1 MLLEDHILVA
11 DGFREILLKILP
23 PESVINV
30 FSSVERAT
38 KSLETENYAIITT
51 DLIIPVQ
58 NVLSFITTCRRA
70 YDRIIILVIS
80 SVVVDA
86 NRIKAYLAA
95 RANGYLNKAV
105 DPVKLN
111 MRLIVPQR

>member
-1 MLLEDHILVA
+1 MLVEDHILVA
-11 DGFREILLKILP
+11 DGFRELLPKILP
-23 PESVINV
+23 PKSVINV

-51 DLIIPVQ
+51 GLIIPVQ

-80 SVVVDA
+80 SVVDA
-86 NRIKAYLAA
+86 NSIKAYLAA
-95 RANGYLNKAV
+95 RANGYLKKAV
-105 DPVKLN
+105 DPVRLN